1 MILTT
6 CAGRDGDDHG
16 DGVDGIVAGDTE
28 NDGDGEDGGDGTS
41 DGDEKLANAMMMVLM
56 TLMKVVLVLKAI
68 IVAMLVL
75 RMRMWKERKVPMMT
89 TTMILAML
97 GMVMVM

>member
-56 TLMKVVLVLKAI
+56 TCNTIEFSSVVVRWTESITTI
-68 IVAMLVL
+68 IC
-75 RMRMWKERKVPMMT
+75 
-89 TTMILAML
+89 MI
-97 GMVMVM
+97 VTVHKCVF